1 MPVFMDL
8 VRSRRSIRRF
18 LPGPVESDKLEA
30 CLEAARLAP
39 SAHNAQPW
47 RFLVVDDPGLKD
59 ELGRAAFSGIYGMS
73 RFAAQAPVI
82 VVILARKDLVAHHLG
97 RQIQKTAF
105 HLIDIGIAGEHFIL
119 QAEELGLSTC
129 WMGWFSP
136 RKARRVL
143 KVPRKYKIVAFVPV
157 GYAASRPPRETVRL
171 PLAEIAWRNRV
182 GASVASVE
190 DKACANGPA
199 KEE

>member
-1 MPVFMDL
+1 MPAFMDL

-18 LPGPVESDKLEA
+18 LPRPVEADKLRA

-39 SAHNAQPW
+39 SAHNAQPC
-47 RFLVVDDPGLKD
+47 RFLVVDDPGLKE
-59 ELGRAAFSGIYGMS
+59 ELCRRAFSGIYGMS

-82 VVILARKDLVAHHLG
+82 VAILARKDFVAHRLG
-97 RQIQKTAF
+97 RQIQKVSY

-129 WMGWFSP
+129 WMGWFNF

-143 KVPRKYKIVAFVPV
+143 GVPRKFKLVALVPA
-157 GYAASRPPRETVRL
+157 GYAASRPPRETIRL

-182 GASVASVE
+182 GAGLE
-190 DKACANGPA
+190 DGTCVSERPKD
-199 KEE
+199 E

>member
-1 MPVFMDL
+1 MPAFIDL

-18 LPGPVESDKLEA
+18 LPRPVESDKLRA

-59 ELGRAAFSGIYGMS
+59 ELCRKAFSGIYGLS

-82 VVILARKDLVAHHLG
+82 VVLLVRKDLVAHRLG

-105 HLIDIGIAGEHFIL
+105 HLIDIGIAGEHFVL

-136 RKARRVL
+136 RQARRVL
-143 KVPRKYKIVAFVPV
+143 KVPRKYKIVTLFPL

-182 GASVASVE
+182 GGALE
-190 DKACANGPA
+190 DGTCANGPA
-199 KEE
+199 KDE

>member
-1 MPVFMDL
+1 VPAFMAL

-18 LPGPVESDKLEA
+18 LPRPVEPDKLRT

-39 SAHNAQPW
+39 SAHNAQPA

-59 ELGRAAFSGIYGMS
+59 ALCREAFSGIYGMS

-82 VVILARKDLVAHHLG
+82 VAILARKDFVAHRLG
-97 RQIQKTAF
+97 RQIQKISY

-129 WMGWFSP
+129 WMGWFHF

-143 KVPRKYKIVAFVPV
+143 EVPRKYKLVALVPV

-171 PLAEIAWRNRV
+171 PLSEVAWRNRV
-182 GASVASVE
+182 GAGLE
-190 DKACANGPA
+190 DPTCVNSRA
-199 KEE
+199 KDE

>member
-1 MPVFMDL
+1 MPAFMDL

-18 LPGPVESDKLEA
+18 LPRPVEPDKLRA

-59 ELGRAAFSGIYGMS
+59 ELCRRAFSGLYGMS

-82 VVILARKDLVAHHLG
+82 VVLMIRKDLVAHRLG

-105 HLIDIGIAGEHFIL
+105 HLIDIGIAGEHFVL

-129 WMGWFSP
+129 WMGWFSS

-143 KVPRKYKIVAFVPV
+143 KVPRTYKIAVLFPV

-171 PLAEIAWRNRV
+171 PLAEVAWRNHV
-182 GASVASVE
+182 GAGLEDESCASAPKT
-190 DKACANGPA
+190 DG
-199 KEE
+199 

>member
-1 MPVFMDL
+1 MPAFMDL

-18 LPGPVESDKLEA
+18 LPRPVEDAKLRT

-39 SAHNAQPW
+39 SAHNAQPC

-59 ELGRAAFSGIYGMS
+59 ELCRQAFSGIYGMS

-82 VVILARKDLVAHHLG
+82 VVVMARKDLVAHRLG
-97 RQIQKTAF
+97 RQIQRTAY
-105 HLIDIGIAGEHFIL
+105 HLIDIGIAGEHFVL

-129 WMGWFSP
+129 WMGWFSA

-143 KVPRKYKIVAFVPV
+143 KVPLKYNIVAFFPV

-171 PLAEIAWRNRV
+171 PLAEVAWRNRV
-182 GASVASVE
+182 GAGLE
-190 DKACANGPA
+190 DTSCGNGRP
-199 KEE
+199 KGE